1 VLSSAI
7 KPRYMTVKGIME
19 AYDKEV
25 EVWGADKLDVEV
37 ERLGLSGSPTRVKKS
52 FTKPQKQPGEVFE
65 VDAEEAVEIIVKKL
79 KEKHIIEPRIYKT
92 MEKTDY
98 KNIHVFVEQRDGVIQ
113 SVALELLGKA
123 HELSAD
129 LHEKVVAVLAG
140 YQIKDQAQMLIE
152 YGADEVICMDAP
164 ELKDYLTEQ
173 YTQAIYQVVMEF
185 KPSIMLIGAST
196 IGRDL
201 APRLACRL
209 NTGLTADCTKLEITE
224 DMQLAST
231 RPAFGGNLMATILN
245 TEHRPQMSTV
255 RPGVMQKMARDN
267 SRKGEIIDFKPTFD
281 SSKFKVRLV
290 KNVKEDKGTVDITD
304 AKILISGGRGVAN
317 KAGFDKLQ
325 ALADVLPGAEVS
337 SSRAMVDAGII
348 DHSRQVGQTGKTVRP
363 NLYMAC
369 GISGAI
375 QHLAG
380 MEESELIIAI
390 NKDKFAPIF
399 SVADLGIVCDLNKVV
414 PLLTARLAKEIEK

>member
-1 VLSSAI
+1 
-7 KPRYMTVKGIME
+7 
-19 AYDKEV
+19 
-25 EVWGADKLDVEV
+25 
-37 ERLGLSGSPTRVKKS
+37 
-52 FTKPQKQPGEVFE
+52 
-65 VDAEEAVEIIVKKL
+65 
-79 KEKHIIEPRIYKT
+79 
-92 MEKTDY
+92 MEKSDY
-98 KNIHVFVEQRDGVIQ
+98 KNIYVFVEQRENVIQ

-129 LHEKVVAVLAG
+129 LNEKVVAVLAG

-152 YGADEVICMDAP
+152 YGADQVICMDAP

-173 YTQAIYQVVMEF
+173 YTQAIDQMVNEF

-209 NTGLTADCTKLEITE
+209 NTGLTADCTRLEITE
-224 DMQLAST
+224 DKQLAST

-255 RPGVMQKMARDN
+255 RPGVMQKMERDVN
-267 SRKGEIIDFKPTFD
+267 RKGEIIDFTPKFD
-281 SSKFKVRLV
+281 SSKFRVRLV
-290 KNVKEDKGTVDITD
+290 KNVKEDKGAVDITD

-317 KAGFDKLQ
+317 KAGFEKLQ
-325 ALADVLPGAEVS
+325 ALADVLPGAEVA
-337 SSRAMVDAGII
+337 SSRAMVDAGVI

-363 NLYMAC
+363 DLYLAC

-380 MEESELIIAI
+380 MEESDLIIAV

-414 PLLTARLAKEIEK
+414 PLLTARLAKEIK